1 MTLIERLL
9 NAENVVKCS
18 KDVTTVIVW
27 NHLADIYWK
36 KLLKQRKANEQQ

>member
-9 NAENVVKCS
+9 YAEHVVKCS

-36 KLLKQRKANEQQ
+36 KLIEKRKCK